1 MPSLNISKQLTQQK
15 KLPWVSFFESGRK
28 NSLKRLVFA
37 ITLPLLLISC
47 SGSHYGAA
55 RISSVPDGAE
65 VINIDTGTVLG
76 VTPTE
81 VWWESGSGKKQ
92 FINVRLR
99 KSGFYDKLATFWLS
113 MRHSSSEEALKNA
126 QKVEVNLLPKPQ

>member
-1 MPSLNISKQLTQQK
+1 MSALSNSKQLPLISIFQLRLK
-15 KLPWVSFFESGRK
+15 KSYT
-28 NSLKRLVFA
+28 RLLFA
-37 ITLPLLLISC
+37 LSLPLLVVSC
-47 SGSHYGAA
+47 SGAHYGAA
-55 RISSVPDGAE
+55 NVLSAPAGAE

-76 VTPTE
+76 VTPTT
-81 VWWESGSGKKQ
+81 VWWESKSSKKQ

-99 KSGFYDKLATFWLS
+99 KNGFYDKLATFWLS

>member
-1 MPSLNISKQLTQQK
+1 MSEQSNFKLLPLT
-15 KLPWVSFFESGRK
+15 SFFQPR
-28 NSLKRLVFA
+28 LKKFSTRLLFA
-37 ITLPLLLISC
+37 LTLPFLIISC

-55 RISSVPDGAE
+55 RISSVPAGAE

-76 VTPTE
+76 VTPTK

-99 KSGFYDKLATFWLS
+99 KNGFYDKLATFWLS
-113 MRHSSSEEALKNA
+113 MRHSSSEDALKNA

>member
-1 MPSLNISKQLTQQK
+1 MSALNKFKHAI
-15 KLPWVSFFESGRK
+15 
-28 NSLKRLVFA
+28 FA
-37 ITLPLLLISC
+37 LFLPLLLIGC
-47 SGSHYGAA
+47 SSHYGAA
-55 RISSVPDGAE
+55 RISSVPAGAE

-81 VWWESGSGKKQ
+81 VWWEAKSSKKR

-99 KSGFYDKLATFWLS
+99 KNGFYDKLATFWLS
-113 MRHSSSEEALKNA
+113 MRHSSPEEALKNA

>member
-1 MPSLNISKQLTQQK
+1 MSALNKFKHAI
-15 KLPWVSFFESGRK
+15 
-28 NSLKRLVFA
+28 FA
-37 ITLPLLLISC
+37 LFLSLLLVGC

-55 RISSVPDGAE
+55 RVSSVPAGAE

-76 VTPTE
+76 VTPTT
-81 VWWESGSGKKQ
+81 VWWEAKSSKKQ

-99 KSGFYDKLATFWLS
+99 KNGFYDKLATFWLS
-113 MRHSSSEEALKNA
+113 MRHSSYEEALKNA